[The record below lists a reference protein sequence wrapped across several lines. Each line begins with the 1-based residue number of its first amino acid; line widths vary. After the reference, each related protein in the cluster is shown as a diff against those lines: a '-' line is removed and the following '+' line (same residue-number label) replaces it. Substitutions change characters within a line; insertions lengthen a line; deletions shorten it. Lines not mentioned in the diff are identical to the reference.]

1 MNIYLG
7 NIQFNEIEKTLGYK
21 LTNEDKIIWD
31 KYHSDIA
38 DLSTKDSCF
47 HVFDIPRCI
56 KFKGDEAKNAILK
69 MFTPD
74 KITEAKGTFAVYEQ
88 K

>member
-7 NIQFNEIEKTLGYK
+7 NILFDQVEEMLGYK
-21 LTNEDKIIWD
+21 LTEEDRVIWN
-31 KYHSDIA
+31 KFHCNKA
-38 DLSTKDSCF
+38 DLSEKESCF

-56 KFKGDEAKNAILK
+56 QFKGEEAKKAILK
-69 MFTPD
+69 MFTKD
-74 KITEAKGTFAVYEQ
+74 KMVKAMGLIQVYET

>member
-7 NIQFNEIEKTLGYK
+7 NITFEQVRGKLGYQ
-21 LTNEDKIIWD
+21 LTEDDKIIWD
-31 KYHSDIA
+31 KYHNDNA
-38 DLSTKDSCF
+38 DLSGMKSSF

-56 KFKGDEAKNAILK
+56 CFRGEEGKSAIIK

-74 KITEAKGTFAVYEQ
+74 KLVEPMGEFMVLEM
-88 K
+88 